1 MYEPHRDAWAAGG
14 VLPSSLPFADGA
26 PRGGG
31 GAAVV
36 GGSLHCSTVLLCDH
50 GGSGFIT
57 GPSMARPRVHSAVAS
72 VAGTVYVLVSPYMS
86 YVASKLPVGVTRAS
100 QSQALDMPHES
111 DRKSWIRAGGR
122 GAARSN

>member
-1 MYEPHRDAWAAGG
+1 MVMKMRIALRRVCRGTCAVQHTACPLSTPCEPFLVPCRVTEVYEPHRDAWAAGG

-50 GGSGFIT
+50 GGAGFVT

-86 YVASKLPVGVTRAS
+86 
-100 QSQALDMPHES
+100 
-111 DRKSWIRAGGR
+111 
-122 GAARSN
+122 